1 MAISSFG
8 DLGSTVCELLLL
20 GPRVPFAELED
31 VLQVV
36 DNLQGRRVLSVVGPE
51 EVVHVDPKNR
61 QQLRLL
67 LIFSTK
73 LNRPVVGQEKTAIQR
88 VLNDCTFL
96 PVSRIRVTAS
106 SNQAFG
112 ASTKPYIGFVSLMT
126 ISLEPQDLFSF
137 FRKLDPHNS
146 I

>member
-1 MAISSFG
+1 MP
-8 DLGSTVCELLLL
+8 L
-20 GPRVPFAELED
+20 AELED

-36 DNLQGRRVLSVVGPE
+36 DDLQGRRVLSVVGPE

-73 LNRPVVGQEKTAIQR
+73 LNRSIIGQKKTAIQR
-88 VLNDCTFL
+88 MLNDCTFASL
-96 PVSRIRVTAS
+96 QDSVTAS

-126 ISLEPQDLFSF
+126 CP
-137 FRKLDPHNS
+137 
-146 I
+146 